1 MWIYFVKGEVLV
13 GYCYRSST
21 KVLLW
26 VAISKEDGEIK
37 EATREDGEIK
47 GDSIMVGGVTKEV
60 FIPILSRL
68 R

>member
-26 VAISKEDGEIK
+26 VVISKEVISKEDGEIK
-37 EATREDGEIK
+37 EATKEDGVVISKEEHFRIK
-47 GDSIMVGGVTKEV
+47 YV
-60 FIPILSRL
+60 RL
-68 R
+68 IDKI